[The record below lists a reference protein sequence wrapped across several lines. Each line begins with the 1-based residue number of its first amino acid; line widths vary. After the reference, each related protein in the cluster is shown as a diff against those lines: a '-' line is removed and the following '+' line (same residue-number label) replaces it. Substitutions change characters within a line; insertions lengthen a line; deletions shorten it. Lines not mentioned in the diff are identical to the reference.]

1 VQEETRR
8 IRRRRD
14 PTPAN
19 PLRASPVIGGQKSFR
34 EGASLTE
41 RVRVDRKRVCKKVG
55 FIVLFLK
62 NFISHGS

>member
-34 EGASLTE
+34 EGVE
-41 RVRVDRKRVCKKVG
+41 RRNVCIRVG